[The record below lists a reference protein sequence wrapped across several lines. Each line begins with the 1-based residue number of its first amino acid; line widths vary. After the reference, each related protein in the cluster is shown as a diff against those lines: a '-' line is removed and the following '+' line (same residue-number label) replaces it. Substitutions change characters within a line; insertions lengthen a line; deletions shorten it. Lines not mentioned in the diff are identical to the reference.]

1 MEKFYKIFQKG
12 FFSSKKSKNE
22 NSTSLHS
29 PLPLITISREMGS
42 GGKSAANLIALQ
54 LGKPWKVYD
63 HELIDQIAKNK
74 ILEEELIKTIDP
86 KNLPLVD
93 IITTKTF
100 GKRFSNLSGYQR
112 HLVKVMTLV
121 GLKGHTIIL
130 GRGANFLFPHALNIR
145 MICWMDQ
152 RIVWEMTYE
161 KISRGEAI
169 KRIEESDEERRKFV
183 KSLFNHNHAKA
194 YHYDIVIRTGRDI
207 SIEDASN
214 IIIDLV
220 KRKFKI

>member
-86 KNLPLVD
+86 KKLPLVD

-130 GRGANFLFPHALNIR
+130 GRGANFLFPHALNVR

-152 RIVWEMTYE
+152 RIVWEMT
-161 KISRGEAI
+161 
-169 KRIEESDEERRKFV
+169 
-183 KSLFNHNHAKA
+183 
-194 YHYDIVIRTGRDI
+194 
-207 SIEDASN
+207 
-214 IIIDLV
+214 
-220 KRKFKI
+220 